1 MAYRENA
8 HVLEKTTRPGLLRR
22 IWLLLTL
29 AYWRAPK
36 TPAVPTIDPLE
47 TLTAENAV
55 LQADKNDITK
65 SKRLTEALLQANDTI
80 CDATLDGLYQ
90 ARVALKPAL
99 VGDGISGGERFHDA
113 FIAEFK
119 RRGFE
124 VEELNKYTGTY
135 LISWRKK

>member
-1 MAYRENA
+1 VSYRENA

-29 AYWRAPK
+29 AYWRTPK
-36 TPAVPTIDPLE
+36 APAVPAVDPLD
-47 TLTAENAV
+47 TLTAENAI

-113 FIAEFK
+113 FIAESK

-124 VEELNKYTGTY
+124 IEDLNKYTGTY